1 MCFDFAA
8 LPLSFFMVSVCF
20 FIWLSLFSFHFLLF
34 VISLSSFSLYGF
46 APQCIFSLVYS
57 CSVICPNN
65 VFYVDVYGYV
75 TCFTCSFVFCVFIF
89 DFHAHLICSR
99 LLCMMSFRVCVCVC
113 VLYIS
118 FVFVFCCSF
127 VSVCLFC
134 ACFCVFIVCYAHTY
148 VILGLVH
155 YSTIPYLSATQFYF
169 SIFHFPCVLLFAIS
183 LITYCV
189 FHSLSMFLVICHPYD
204 FCLIRVFDIH
214 RFVFLRLYP
223 FLFIICFIT
232 IAVLPAI
239 PP

>member
-1 MCFDFAA
+1 MCFDFAV

-46 APQCIFSLVYS
+46 APQCIFSLVCS

-113 VLYIS
+113 VCVFYTSVSFLYFAVRS
-118 FVFVFCCSF
+118 FLCVCFAL
-127 VSVCLFC
+127 VSV
-134 ACFCVFIVCYAHTY
+134 
-148 VILGLVH
+148 
-155 YSTIPYLSATQFYF
+155 F
-169 SIFHFPCVLLFAIS
+169 SLFAM
-183 LITYCV
+183 
-189 FHSLSMFLVICHPYD
+189 H
-204 FCLIRVFDIH
+204 IH
-214 RFVFLRLYP
+214 
-223 FLFIICFIT
+223 T
-232 IAVLPAI
+232 SS
-239 PP
+239 

>member
-113 VLYIS
+113 VCVCFIHQFRFCILL
-118 FVFVFCCSF
+118 FVR
-127 VSVCLFC
+127 
-134 ACFCVFIVCYAHTY
+134 FCVFV
-148 VILGLVH
+148 
-155 YSTIPYLSATQFYF
+155 
-169 SIFHFPCVLLFAIS
+169 
-183 LITYCV
+183 
-189 FHSLSMFLVICHPYD
+189 
-204 FCLIRVFDIH
+204 
-214 RFVFLRLYP
+214 LRL
-223 FLFIICFIT
+223 FLCFHCLLCTYIRHLRFST
-232 IAVLPAI
+232 L
-239 PP
+239 